1 MNVIHRRLLVGVN
14 PFLFCALAC
23 ICLVTVAA
31 AVAQPH
37 ETQQLAAPLQGEVEP
52 DPAVAICLYG
62 PAAGMLAVTR
72 SSMWTRVLDV
82 LAYHGWHAD
91 VYIHGYDPWIEDVPR
106 AVACAGNASAS
117 GEVRDVS
124 MAATAPWRLLQPV
137 REHIDEGWSAT
148 SHLHAGDRDQRL
160 GASLAAVTRM
170 WRVDKAA
177 KPRQDRAII
186 YAR

>member
-1 MNVIHRRLLVGVN
+1 MIASHQRLFVSVKTS
-14 PFLFCALAC
+14 LFRALAF

-31 AVAQPH
+31 AAAQPH
-37 ETQQLAAPLQGEVEP
+37 ESQQPAAPLQGEVES
-52 DPAVAICLYG
+52 ASTVAICLYG

-72 SSMWTRVLDV
+72 SSVWTRVLDV

-117 GEVRDVS
+117 GEVSDVN

-137 REHIDEGWSAT
+137 REHVDEGWSAT
-148 SHLHAGDRDQRL
+148 THLYAGNKDQRL